1 MSSANVK
8 EKSPPTQNECA
19 ERIETTTSS
28 STATATA
35 TNYMNNVQIIPSN
48 YSSTEQNSI
57 VTVQVTNDSNTPGH
71 INDQLSP
78 PKAVAAASTN
88 KNGMKSAATI
98 ASDDDVKNSRKFGA
112 VTNISIGE
120 QQQQQ
125 QQQQPQIPVE
135 SHYEQVFIMH
145 TPSTASISAVCNSE
159 QSNDHKPKINRIK
172 VDSAHRTDNAEARP
186 STSTASSVTLSVVA
200 SSSSSAVAVASAAAN
215 TSNADPS
222 GAPNSV
228 SNKSKDAIKNR
239 SVENNLEN
247 DTTLLCRRPLLSR
260 GLTEAVIMRPSRK
273 DVNMLLNRINP
284 QGNHVSTTPTLDCF
298 ISFKFHHFFTHD
310 AFNP

>member
-1 MSSANVK
+1 
-8 EKSPPTQNECA
+8 
-19 ERIETTTSS
+19 
-28 STATATA
+28 
-35 TNYMNNVQIIPSN
+35 MNNVQIIPSN
-48 YSSTEQNSI
+48 FSSTEQNSI

-71 INDQLSP
+71 IHDQLSP
-78 PKAVAAASTN
+78 PKASTAASN
-88 KNGMKSAATI
+88 RNGIISTSATI
-98 ASDDDVKNSRKFGA
+98 ASDVHDDVKNSRKFGA

-120 QQQQQ
+120 QQQQLQLQ
-125 QQQQPQIPVE
+125 QQGPIQQIPVE

-145 TPSTASISAVCNSE
+145 TPSTASISAVCNSD
-159 QSNDHKPKINRIK
+159 QANDHSKPKINRIK

-200 SSSSSAVAVASAAAN
+200 SSSSVVALASAAAH

-222 GAPNSV
+222 SAPNSV
-228 SNKSKDAIKNR
+228 NNKSKDAIKNR
-239 SVENNLEN
+239 SAENNLEN

-284 QGNHVSTTPTLDCF
+284 QGNHVSSLLEHLLHFIQIPSVFYSSCF
-298 ISFKFHHFFTHD
+298 
-310 AFNP
+310 